1 MKYSVKIYTCT
12 IFIMLFVLGLT
23 VHPAHAYLDAGTG
36 SMLLQL
42 LLGGLAGLAVLLKL
56 FWHKIL
62 GIFGI
67 RKAES
72 KDV

>member
-1 MKYSVKIYTCT
+1 MNYSLKIYTYT
-12 IFIMLFVLGLT
+12 MLVVLFVLGLS
-23 VHPAHAYLDAGTG
+23 VRPAHAYLDAGTG

-67 RKAES
+67 SKGES